1 MSLDPALRTRIE
13 ALLGA
18 NRVVLFMKGDPHA
31 PQCGFSAKA
40 VGALAATGVD
50 YAHVDVLADADI
62 RDGIKAY
69 GNWPTIPQLY
79 IDAQLVGGSDII
91 EQMANSGDLH
101 AALGVPAPD
110 RTPPAISITPEA
122 VAILRKAIDD
132 AGGEVVVKVDIDP
145 QFRTRLNLAQDDAG
159 AITAQADGIRVQF
172 DLAGA
177 RRAEGLVIDWADDAR
192 GRGLVIDNPNAPPSV
207 RELSPVEAA
216 SKLAAGVI
224 TLIDVRPSEERAFA
238 MIKTRFM
245 TLDEG
250 VAPIEALS
258 RDTALAFLCH
268 HGNRSAQ
275 AAEHF
280 RQLGF
285 REVYNVIGGIDAWA
299 DVDPSVDRY

>member
-1 MSLDPALRTRIE
+1 MSLDPALHARIE
-13 ALLGA
+13 SLLRA

-40 VGALAATGVD
+40 IGALSATGVD

-62 RDGIKAY
+62 REGIKAY
-69 GNWPTIPQLY
+69 GEWPTIPQLY

-91 EQMANSGDLH
+91 EQMANSGALH
-101 AALGVPAPD
+101 AALGVPSPD

-122 VAILRKAIDD
+122 ITILRKAIND

-145 QFRTRLNLAQDDAG
+145 QFRTRLNLAQDDAS
-159 AITAQADGIRVQF
+159 AITAQAGGIRVQF

-192 GRGLVIDNPNAPPSV
+192 GRGLVVDNPNAPPSV

-216 SKLAAGVI
+216 SKLAADVI

-250 VAPIEALS
+250 VAPIQALP

-285 REVYNVIGGIDAWA
+285 REVYNIIGGIDAWA